1 MMIFNLE
8 EIKKAQKHISVL
20 VEELKSGY
28 VKYSTGQTTVPPV
41 GHLDFENP
49 TGNTFIKFGHVH
61 GDPSFVIKLFTGF
74 PGNAKLGLPTSD
86 GMNIVF
92 DRETGMTKAIL
103 LDKGWLTSF
112 RTAAASV
119 LCAQYLAPSKI
130 TAMGLMGTGTLART
144 TLEASLQ
151 CLDIKKVVVYGYTKE
166 STDAFVAD
174 FKAKG
179 VDIEAVYS
187 AAELCRKCNYIVTAT
202 NTKTPLITADMV
214 KPGTHITAMGADGD
228 NKNEVASSVFAKA
241 DIIVNDSVSQCE
253 VDGDTSFAIR
263 DGVITADS
271 PVELGLLIKDDIKRA
286 DDEQITL
293 VDLTGIAVQDII
305 VAEMVCDCLLK

>member
-1 MMIFNLE
+1 
-8 EIKKAQKHISVL
+8 
-20 VEELKSGY
+20 
-28 VKYSTGQTTVPPV
+28 
-41 GHLDFENP
+41 
-49 TGNTFIKFGHVH
+49 
-61 GDPSFVIKLFTGF
+61 
-74 PGNAKLGLPTSD
+74 
-86 GMNIVF
+86 MNYIVF
-92 DRETGMTKAIL
+92 DLEWNQSPGGKRWSNSRLPFEIIEIGAVKVDEEI
-103 LDKGWLTSF
+103 S
-112 RTAAASV
+112 S
-119 LCAQYLAPSKI
+119 YLPKYQHTCRYPMRRSQEKY
-130 TAMGLMGTGTLART
+130 
-144 TLEASLQ
+144 
-151 CLDIKKVVVYGYTKE
+151 DN
-166 STDAFVAD
+166 F
-174 FKAKG
+174 
-179 VDIEAVYS
+179 
-187 AAELCRKCNYIVTAT
+187 CRKCNYIVTAT

-286 DDEQITL
+286 NDEQITL